1 MNPTDTFVHLDHS
14 LGDFHRR
21 LADLHAVLLEARV
34 LRIDTNVL
42 DAFDELTDELV
53 TAVSQASLAAA
64 RRGRGSQLFDPA
76 QARQSLAGVHQL
88 VNTTAQRFYL
98 DLLGSDRLD
107 GLLSSA
113 RARGGDGHA
122 WTVRVRTALHDCR
135 PALHSSLAAIQ
146 ACWAALTGGAEGS
159 MPFDEPA
166 APASPAAARQ
176 PDRGQSSRAKAGGAI
191 AGIYAGVESLLEEAL
206 ELLNRLEP
214 LQTEPLT
221 PEGSA
226 QAVDEVRAV
235 VRTELN
241 ELIKEINRMD
251 GPRVVRVDALFQ
263 AVLGADNQTGFLGA
277 LDEVF
282 GLARENQQPAPL
294 DHLDQ
299 RQVFHNLRKLLVNLR
314 QTWQTLAVQG
324 KEDADRLQASLNQL
338 KLITAHAGQ
347 IQIILRFGLPG
358 TAAWAEICLAD
369 EVGNTLLARDLIAW
383 IIHFAG
389 QEGPQLIQVGGMR
402 GIAAMQTISAMLL
415 ALLEQAYQQTAGE
428 LQNSALATLVK
439 ALMSDLARLT

>member
-1 MNPTDTFVHLDHS
+1 MNPADTFVHLDHR
-14 LGDFHRR
+14 LGEFHRR
-21 LADLHAVLLEARV
+21 LADLHATLLEARV

-42 DAFDELTDELV
+42 DAFDELTDGLV
-53 TAVSQASLAAA
+53 TAVSQASLTAA
-64 RRGRGSQLFDPA
+64 RRSRGSQLFDPI

-88 VNTTAQRFYL
+88 VNTTAEHFYL

-135 PALHSSLAAIQ
+135 PALHSSLAAVQ
-146 ACWAALTGGAEGS
+146 ACWDALTGGEGT
-159 MPFDEPA
+159 MHFDEPA

-176 PDRGQSSRAKAGGAI
+176 PGRDQSSRSKAGGAI
-191 AGIYAGVESLLEEAL
+191 AGIYAGAESLLEEAL
-206 ELLNRLEP
+206 ELLSQLEP
-214 LQTEPLT
+214 LHPEPLT
-221 PEGSA
+221 SEASA

-241 ELIKEINRMD
+241 ELIKEINRTD

-263 AVLGADNQTGFLGA
+263 AVLGAENQTGFLGV
-277 LDEVF
+277 LDEIF
-282 GLARENQQPAPL
+282 GLRLENQQPTSN
-294 DHLDQ
+294 DQ
-299 RQVFHNLRKLLVNLR
+299 RAVYIRLRNLLVNLR
-314 QTWQTLAVQG
+314 ETWQTLAVQG
-324 KEDADRLQASLNQL
+324 KKDADQLQAYLDQL
-338 KLITAHAGQ
+338 KLVTAHAGQ

-358 TAAWAEICLAD
+358 TAGWAEICLAD
-369 EVGNTLLARDLIAW
+369 EVGNTILARDLIAW

-389 QEGPQLIQVGGMR
+389 QEGPQLIQAGGMH
-402 GIAAMQTISAMLL
+402 GIAAIQTITAVLL
-415 ALLEQAYQQTAGE
+415 ALLEKAYQQTAGE
-428 LQNSALATLVK
+428 LHNSALANLVK